1 MLVYVSGA
9 ESVSSPSADASED
22 VSVPWSNVES
32 VSDPPSVYV
41 ELLVTVIELPT
52 PVSTWDD

>member
-1 MLVYVSGA
+1 MLVYVSEA
-9 ESVSSPSADASED
+9 ESDSSPSADASDD

-41 ELLVTVIELPT
+41 ELLVTVTELPSA
-52 PVSTWDD
+52 VSIWDD

>member
-9 ESVSSPSADASED
+9 ESVSSPSADSLED

-32 VSDPPSVYV
+32 VSDPLSEYV
-41 ELLVTVIELPT
+41 VLLVTVTKLPSA
-52 PVSTWDD
+52 VSSCED